1 MATYFVSAIDSNPKH
16 ALYREIRLL
25 KLVKRM
31 EKRSK
36 RTRAVRLASSK
47 KRLSSED
54 FLKKA
59 DKLWRAGPE
68 VKYQHPDSW

>member
-1 MATYFVSAIDSNPKH
+1 MTTYSVSTIDSNPKH
-16 ALYREIRLL
+16 ALYQEIRLL

-36 RTRAVRLASSK
+36 RTRAARPASSK
-47 KRLSSED
+47 KQLSSEE

-68 VKYQHPDSW
+68 VKYQNPDSW